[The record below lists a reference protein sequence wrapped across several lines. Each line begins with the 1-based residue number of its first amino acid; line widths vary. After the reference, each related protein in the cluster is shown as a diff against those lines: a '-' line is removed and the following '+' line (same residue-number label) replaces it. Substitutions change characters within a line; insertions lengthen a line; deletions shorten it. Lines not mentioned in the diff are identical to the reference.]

1 MRIFISG
8 SLAYDRVMGFPGKFK
23 DHILPEKIH
32 ILNVSFTVDSL
43 TENFGGTAGNIAYS
57 LALLE
62 ERPIIIAT
70 AGASDFQRYQ
80 SWLEQH
86 GLTLEGIRV
95 VENELTAGAYITTD
109 LSDNQITGFNPGAM
123 KHRADYALAPSEEPS
138 LGIVAPGNPEDML
151 VYSRQFKELAFYTIF
166 DPGQS
171 IPILSAEA
179 MVEMIEGSRMLICND
194 YELAMIMKATG
205 LDMNGLL
212 ARATSVITTL
222 GEQGVRVNIAA
233 EEHLIPAVPVE
244 KVADPTGAGDA
255 FRAGMIRG
263 LAAGR
268 DLIEATRMG
277 TVCASYAVEQ
287 RGTQVH
293 RFTPEEFQAR
303 FDGVFG
309 PLQP

>member
-1 MRIFISG
+1 MRIYVSG
-8 SLAYDRVMGFPGKFK
+8 SLAYDRVMAFPGKFK

-57 LALLE
+57 LALLGE
-62 ERPIIIAT
+62 HAVIIAT

-80 SWLEQH
+80 RWLERQ
-86 GLTLEGIRV
+86 GLSLEGIRV
-95 VENELTAGAYITTD
+95 VEKEFTAGAYITTD

-123 KHRADYALAPSEEPS
+123 KLRADYVLAPSQEPC
-138 LGIVAPGNPEDML
+138 LGIVAPGNTKDML
-151 VYSRQFKELAFYTIF
+151 AYSRQFKKMAFYTIF

-171 IPILSAEA
+171 IPILSADA
-179 MVEMIEGSRMLICND
+179 MAEMIEGSRVLICND

-205 LDMNGLL
+205 FEMSDLL
-212 ARATSVITTL
+212 ARTTSVITTL
-222 GEQGVRVNIAA
+222 GEEGVRLNSAT

-244 KVADPTGAGDA
+244 KVVDPTGAGDA
-255 FRAGMIRG
+255 FRAGMIHG
-263 LAAGR
+263 LAVGR
-268 DLIEATRMG
+268 DLIEAARMG
-277 TVCASYAVEQ
+277 NVSASYAVEQ

-293 RFTPEEFQAR
+293 RFTAGQFKSR
-303 FDGVFG
+303 FERAFG